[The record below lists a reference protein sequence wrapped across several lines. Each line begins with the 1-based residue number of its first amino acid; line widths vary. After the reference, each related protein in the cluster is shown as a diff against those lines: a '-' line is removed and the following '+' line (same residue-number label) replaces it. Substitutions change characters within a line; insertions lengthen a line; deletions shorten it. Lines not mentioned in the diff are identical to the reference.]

1 MGIITIAR
9 TADIFSVARP
19 LRRADLRGEVGERGA
34 GLGRVA
40 RVARVARLGVEG
52 AFLDLEVAD
61 FFLGEQ
67 GIV

>member
-1 MGIITIAR
+1 MAR
-9 TADIFSVARP
+9 TSDLFSVAGP
-19 LRRADLRGEVGERGA
+19 LGQADLRGEVGGRGA

-40 RVARVARLGVEG
+40 RVARVARLGVDG
-52 AFLDLEVAD
+52 AFLDLEVTD

>member
-1 MGIITIAR
+1 MAR
-9 TADIFSVARP
+9 TSDLFSVAGP
-19 LRRADLRGEVGERGA
+19 LRLADLRGKGA

-40 RVARVARLGVEG
+40 RVARIARLGVDG
-52 AFLDLEVAD
+52 AFLDLEVTD